1 MDPLNVHLDGIPTE
15 IRRLRIDLKQLILE
29 IENPRIQYFL
39 DRRSEY
45 LRFALCFTKMAQ
57 DRLEECVWSLHGKGS
72 RHSKAEWEATSRPT
86 SNGYLCRGKLWLQER
101 TPEQLKGEGG

>member
-1 MDPLNVHLDGIPTE
+1 MPAIAPLE
-15 IRRLRIDLKQLILE
+15 DLKAAQKEGVSIYAM
-29 IENPRIQYFL
+29 RY
-39 DRRSEY
+39 
-45 LRFALCFTKMAQ
+45 ALCCMEMAQ

-86 SNGYLCRGKLWLQER
+86 SNGFLCRGKLWLQER